1 MARCAG
7 GFHIGEPMNDR
18 FQHFAAHPY
27 YLLGVTAERERIL
40 QQLKDREDWHNVQD
54 VIDALE
60 SGK

>member
-1 MARCAG
+1 
-7 GFHIGEPMNDR
+7 MNDPQ
-18 FQHFAAHPY
+18 QHYVAHPY
-27 YLLGVTAERERIL
+27 YLLGAAAERARIL

>member
-1 MARCAG
+1 MARCVG
-7 GFHIGEPMNDR
+7 GYPLEDPMDDR

-40 QQLKDREDWHNVQD
+40 QELKDRTDWNNIQD

-60 SGK
+60 AGR